1 MGLNLHNKKI
11 NNELIFFKK
20 PDFDNR
26 LTNATETL
34 RIYLTD
40 KEYELTELKVEELIQ
55 WHDITLKEP
64 RNIYPHSDC
73 PTKLKT
79 L

>member
-1 MGLNLHNKKI
+1 MNKD
-11 NNELIFFKK
+11 FFKR

-26 LTNATETL
+26 LNNATETL
-34 RIYLTD
+34 RKYLTD

-55 WHDITLKEP
+55 WHDITPKGP

-73 PTKLKT
+73 PTELKNIINGIIEQEFT
-79 L
+79 E